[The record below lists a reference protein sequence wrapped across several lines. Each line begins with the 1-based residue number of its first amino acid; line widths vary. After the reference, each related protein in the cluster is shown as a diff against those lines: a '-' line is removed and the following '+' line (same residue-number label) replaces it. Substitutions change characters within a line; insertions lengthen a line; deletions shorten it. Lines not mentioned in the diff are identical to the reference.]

1 MQPAAQVGLDLVLD
15 VADLLSDVV
24 GSVVRVLA
32 DLVALLADPLTDPMR
47 EVMRTVGSH
56 GHEST
61 GPSPRRTPN
70 ECGITRVAPRYSHPV
85 VDWKR
90 GLRRVLYPAYEARVY
105 RRLPTER
112 LPKHVGVMLDGNRR
126 WAKAVGAD
134 TAQGHRAGAANI
146 EPMLGWCE
154 EIGVEVVTLWL
165 LSTDNL
171 NRPSKELE
179 PLLGII
185 IDAVET
191 LAEQG
196 RWRLHPVGALDLL
209 PAKIAER
216 LKVAAESTADVD
228 GMLVNIAVGYGGRR
242 EIADAVRA
250 LLNEHAGKGTTLEEL
265 AEVLDV
271 EHIAEHLYTK
281 GQPDPDLVIRTSGEQ
296 RLGGFLLWQSA
307 QSEFYFCEAYW
318 PDFRRVDFL
327 RAVRAYAERERRFG
341 A

>member
-1 MQPAAQVGLDLVLD
+1 M
-15 VADLLSDVV
+15 
-24 GSVVRVLA
+24 
-32 DLVALLADPLTDPMR
+32 
-47 EVMRTVGSH
+47 
-56 GHEST
+56 
-61 GPSPRRTPN
+61 
-70 ECGITRVAPRYSHPV
+70 

-90 GLRRVLYPAYEARVY
+90 GLRRVLYPAYEARLT

-112 LPKHVGVMLDGNRR
+112 MPKHVGVMLDGNRR

-146 EPMLGWCE
+146 EPLLGWCE

-171 NRPSKELE
+171 NRPAKELE
-179 PLLGII
+179 PLLSII
-185 IDAVET
+185 CEAVET
-191 LAEQG
+191 LAEQQ

-209 PAKIAER
+209 PAPVAER
-216 LKVAAESTADVD
+216 LKTAAESTQDVD
-228 GMLVNIAVGYGGRR
+228 GLLVNIAVGYGGRR
-242 EIADAVRA
+242 EIADAVRS
-250 LLNEHAGKGTTLEEL
+250 LLTEHAGKGTTLEEL
-265 AEVLDV
+265 AGVIDV
-271 EHIAEHLYTK
+271 EHIAGHLYTK

-341 A
+341 S